1 MSATI
6 NARRAPR
13 YAVLATTLG
22 VVAAAC
28 APVMPRPSEPLRE
41 TKLEFSASEFE
52 LSNGLKIAVLPSS
65 GPQLISLTMHMAVG
79 AIDDPS
85 DMPGLAHVVEHMM
98 FAQPLRATTVAN
110 ELSRLTI
117 SYNAETRLD
126 ATDYVSSFL
135 PTALPEVLAV
145 EAARF
150 AVRCREIPDAAFRH
164 ERDAVLNE
172 LEQKS
177 AGISIADTF
186 ASNLFAVGHPYH
198 RSIAS
203 TAKSIATLEQNRVC
217 EFAERYYSTRRAT
230 LVISGPVTEAQVKA
244 ALAPL
249 SAVVARAVADR
260 SVLQR
265 FNDGPTAAN
274 VTASNLLSSRNP
286 IAMPLENPVAL
297 LAWPL
302 PKNPADRARASA
314 VARMIATR
322 VGYACAEI
330 GAGTVNLRIGG
341 ENASYFAI
349 AISGD
354 KLKLDALL
362 KAARKG
368 VEDTESWVAAFGFEQ
383 AREREL
389 TSVQQRFESTDDRIA
404 LALRSLDGGS
414 SPATGYYLEI
424 GALGN
429 LTLEQANSLAELDF
443 SWAAA
448 RILQLVP
455 QAGDVAVAT
464 SELGTISALH
474 DTARNDATDAK
485 LADSPL
491 TMPTT
496 RTAFE
501 PVQRTLPNGLN
512 VLLVP
517 HGEAP
522 VVHLA
527 MVFAAGAASEG
538 ITHRGVASAA
548 ADQLSSY
555 RTFDALQ
562 FIRTGGSMGGGTT
575 NDASFFVVTGLAA
588 FIDIQLQSLQAL
600 VVEGGYS
607 DDEIAKYRRTLA
619 RPASVPTQRAEQTS
633 RLIWTALYGEQHPY
647 VTNGTWRSADPK
659 AISKDRLEEFRRR
672 FYAPQNATL
681 IITGDFDPSL
691 ANKWIDYIFADWR
704 GPAIVA
710 QAGAVPAKTPTNA
723 TALALAA
730 DATQIELTIAYPSR
744 NDQNLAPQQLVIA
757 EMINLAS
764 EGARS
769 ELGASYGVNAS
780 FTQANQGGRYL
791 VKGSIAPARSAEAVK
806 LLRSRIAS
814 LGDGSAQS
822 KRWFVEARRRVAARA
837 TTPFDSAAAVLD
849 ALTEAVVARH
859 PVSSLPQ
866 QIERTAALTYQ
877 DVAAVIAVELVP
889 TAEVLLI
896 AGNKSTVTE
905 IFVALGRTPTW
916 IPGGK
921 P

>member
-6 NARRAPR
+6 YARRAPR
-13 YAVLATTLG
+13 YMVLAVSLG
-22 VVAAAC
+22 VIGAAC
-28 APVMPRPSEPLRE
+28 APVMPRPTEPLRE
-41 TKLEFSASEFE
+41 TKLEFAASEFE
-52 LSNGLKIAVLPSS
+52 LPNGLKVAVLPSS
-65 GPQLISLTMHMAVG
+65 GPQLLTLTMHMAVG

-98 FAQPLRATTVAN
+98 FAQPLRATTINA
-110 ELSRLTI
+110 EMARLTI
-117 SYNAETRLD
+117 AYNAETKLD

-135 PTALPEVLAV
+135 PAALPDVLAV

-150 AVRCREIPDAAFRH
+150 AVRCRDISDAAFRH
-164 ERDAVLNE
+164 ERDAVINE

-177 AGISIADTF
+177 ASIAIAETV

-198 RSIAS
+198 RSIAG
-203 TAKSIATLEQNRVC
+203 TAKAIAALEQSRVC

-230 LVISGPVTEAQVKA
+230 LVISGPVTEEQVKA

-249 SAVVARAVADR
+249 RAVVARVAADR
-260 SVLQR
+260 PVLQR
-265 FNDGPTAAN
+265 FDDGPNAAN
-274 VTASNLLSSRNP
+274 VTASNLVSSRNP

-302 PKNPADRARASA
+302 PKNPGDRARASA
-314 VARMIATR
+314 VASMIATR
-322 VGYACAEI
+322 VGYACAKI
-330 GAGTVNLRIGG
+330 GAASHNLQLGG

-362 KAARKG
+362 KAAREG
-368 VEDTESWVAAFGFEQ
+368 VADTESWVAAFGFEQ

-389 TSVQQRFESTDDRIA
+389 TAVQQRFENTDDRIA
-404 LALRSLDGGS
+404 LALRSVDAGS

-429 LTLEQANSLAELDF
+429 LTLEQANALAELDF

-448 RILQLVP
+448 RILQFVP
-455 QAGDVAVAT
+455 QAGDDVVAT
-464 SELGTISALH
+464 SELGSISALH
-474 DTARNDATDAK
+474 ATTRTDVTDAS

-491 TMPTT
+491 TMPVA
-496 RTAFE
+496 RTEFA

-517 HGEAP
+517 HGDAP
-522 VVHLA
+522 VAHLA

-538 ITHRGVASAA
+538 TTHRGVASAA
-548 ADQLSSY
+548 AEQLAPY
-555 RTFDALQ
+555 RTLDLLQ
-562 FIRTGGSMGGGTT
+562 FVRTGGSMGGGAT
-575 NDASFFVVTGLAA
+575 NDTSFFVVTGLAA

-607 DDEIAKYRRTLA
+607 EDALAEYRRTLA
-619 RPASVPTQRAEQTS
+619 RPASAATQRAEQTS
-633 RLIWTALYGEQHPY
+633 RSIWTALYGEQHPY
-647 VTNGTWRSADPK
+647 VTNGTWRTADPK
-659 AISKDRLEEFRRR
+659 AMAKDRLEDFRRK

-681 IITGDFDPSL
+681 IVTGDFNPIM
-691 ANKWIDYIFADWR
+691 ANKWIDYIFADWK

-710 QAGAVPAKTPTNA
+710 QAGAVPAKAPTSA
-723 TALALAA
+723 TALAIAD
-730 DATQIELTIAYPSR
+730 DATQVELTIAYPSR
-744 NDQNLAPQQLVIA
+744 NDQNLTSQQSVIA
-757 EMINLAS
+757 EMINLAC

-769 ELGASYGVNAS
+769 ELGASYGV
-780 FTQANQGGRYL
+780 QAGFLQATQGGRYL
-791 VKGSIAPARSAEAVK
+791 VKGSIAPARSAQAIK
-806 LLRSRIAS
+806 LLRSRIAA
-814 LGDGSAQS
+814 LGDGSVQS
-822 KRWFVEARRRVAARA
+822 KRWFIEARRRVAAK
-837 TTPFDSAAAVLD
+837 TTTQFDSAAAVLD
-849 ALTEAVVARH
+849 ALTEAVVLRH

-877 DVAAVIAVELVP
+877 DVAAVIATELAP
-889 TAEVLLI
+889 AAEVLVI
-896 AGNKSTVTE
+896 SGNKTTVNE
-905 IFVALGRTPTW
+905 IFTALGRTPTW
-916 IPGGK
+916 ISGGK